1 MIADLTPRQVNRGT
15 VSELLRPED
24 WDDPVRLPEV
34 TTPERILVAF
44 DGSHTAER
52 ALAWTALV
60 AREAEVIVLVA
71 YLPPVTKRR
80 RVAVDG
86 DQIDAEMAEEAE
98 VLANEAAALLVERGV
113 RARGLSV
120 KGDPA
125 AAVAAAVDEQEIGL
139 VVIGRHGLSSELSGL
154 DGALEKFR
162 NAIHG
167 SVVDRVVQQASV
179 PVLVVE

>member
-1 MIADLTPRQVNRGT
+1 M
-15 VSELLRPED
+15 SELLRPDD

-34 TTPERILVAF
+34 SAPERILVAF

-60 AREAEVIVLVA
+60 AGEAEVIVLVA

-80 RVAVDG
+80 R
-86 DQIDAEMAEEAE
+86 IDAEQLQAEMADEAE
-98 VLANEAAALLVERGV
+98 VLANEAAVLLVERGV
-113 RARGLSV
+113 RARGVSV

-125 AAVAAAVDEQEIGL
+125 AAVSAAVDEGGIGL
-139 VVIGRHGLSSELSGL
+139 VVIGRHGLSSELHGL
-154 DGALEKFR
+154 DGALERVR

-167 SVVDRVVQQASV
+167 SVVDRVVQQIAV
-179 PVLVVE
+179 PVLVVD

>member
-1 MIADLTPRQVNRGT
+1 M
-15 VSELLRPED
+15 SELLRPDD

-34 TTPERILVAF
+34 TPPERILVAF

-60 AREAEVIVLVA
+60 AGEAEVVVLVA

-86 DQIDAEMAEEAE
+86 DQLHAEMADEAE
-98 VLANEAAALLVERGV
+98 VLANEAATLLVEQGV
-113 RARGLSV
+113 RAHGVCV

-125 AAVAAAVDEQEIGL
+125 AAVAAAVDQQGIGL
-139 VVIGRHGLSSELSGL
+139 VVIGRHGLSSELHGL
-154 DGALEKFR
+154 DGALEKVR

-167 SVVDRVVQQASV
+167 SVVDRVLQQVEV